1 MGIFT
6 IPGNSVTTYE
16 IQTSNS
22 VYTLAAGGSIDTTNF
37 GGDGIEEDDS
47 VNEVTINI
55 DGLIQPSGF
64 NGMQLFGQNTDVN
77 VGKDAVIHGDFAI
90 YYNLDLF
97 TGPPII
103 KGDNIVTN
111 LGKIIGDLTGIY
123 TQDPNTSIVNSGLIS
138 GADIAVNCFFQGFT
152 VKNLKG
158 GKIVSDDIAIHSTL
172 VPEKG
177 KVVIVNDGSIS
188 GVTAFDGDDAAAK
201 ITNHASIKGDIIF
214 NGGADTLD
222 SRKGTVLGH
231 IYGGDGKDKLMIG
244 KGDDILSGA
253 DGDGRDDKDA
263 DRFVFVKG
271 FDKDEITDFVAK
283 GANHDVI
290 DFKDFGVKSFTDL
303 KHHIHDNQGDA
314 VIDLGR
320 GDVLTLDDVAVAS
333 LKAADF
339 LI

>member
-1 MGIFT
+1 MGAFT
-6 IPGNSVTTYE
+6 IPGNTVTTYE

-37 GGDGIEEDDS
+37 GGDGIEEDSS

-55 DGLIQPSGF
+55 NGLIQPSGF
-64 NGMQLFGQNTDVN
+64 NGIQLFGQNTDIN
-77 VGKDAVIHGDFAI
+77 VGKDAIIHGDFAI

-111 LGKIIGDLTGIY
+111 LGQIIGDSTGIF
-123 TQDPNTSIVNSGLIS
+123 TQDPNTSIINSGLIS
-138 GADIAVNCFFQGFT
+138 GADIAINCFFQGFT

-172 VPEKG
+172 VPQNG
-177 KVVIVNDGSIS
+177 KVVIVNNGSIS
-188 GVTAFDGDDAAAK
+188 GVTAFDGDDGVTK
-201 ITNHASIKGDIIF
+201 ITNNASIKGDIIF
-214 NGGADTLD
+214 GGGIDTLD
-222 SRKGTVLGH
+222 TRKGTVSGH

-244 KGDDILSGA
+244 KGNNILSGA
-253 DGDGRDDKDA
+253 DGDGKNDGDS

-283 GANHDVI
+283 GTTHDVI
-290 DFKDFGVKSFTDL
+290 DFKDFGFKSFSAL
-303 KHHIHDNQGDA
+303 KQHIHDEQGDA

-320 GDVLTLDDVAVAS
+320 GDVLTLDDVAAATLRAS
-333 LKAADF
+333 DF
-339 LI
+339 LL